1 MPLWL
6 RTTGLLGSIAALI
19 ALVIVFFKQL
29 IALIALL
36 MSFIGIITF
45 AIKAIIVFAFLA
57 LFIGVGFV
65 IFRSWKVKQ
74 SHKDQS

>member
-74 SHKDQS
+74 SRKD

>member
-6 RTTGLLGSIAALI
+6 RTTGFLGSIAVLI

-29 IALIALL
+29 IALIALI

-45 AIKAIIVFAFLA
+45 AIKAMIIFAFLA
-57 LFIGVGFV
+57 LFIGVGV
-65 IFRSWKVKQ
+65 VVFRSWQQRQDRKSK
-74 SHKDQS
+74 S